1 MELIVVGCSG
11 SVSGPESPASAYL
24 VQTTAAGE
32 TYSLL
37 LDCGPG
43 AFGAL
48 YNYLDPRRID
58 AIGLSHLHPDH
69 CVDLC
74 GYYVAARYSSTAPWP
89 GQVLF
94 GPAGTASRLARAYS
108 AEESGG
114 DADPGIAEHFAYRDW
129 QPVQSAGP
137 LILRTIRVSHPV
149 EAYAIRVDDTGPGG
163 GSLVYSGDTGPTEA
177 LVDLARGADLLLIES
192 AFLDRPDNPPNLH
205 LSGREAAQIGAA
217 AGVGAVLLTHIPPW
231 YDRDEVLAE
240 ATGHFP
246 GPVSLAAPGGRWTIG
261 AAAPRGV

>member
-1 MELIVVGCSG
+1 MGCSG

-24 VQTTAAGE
+24 VQTAAGGQ

-48 YNYLDPRRID
+48 YNYLDPRRLD
-58 AIGLSHLHPDH
+58 AIALSHLHPDH
-69 CVDLC
+69 CMDLC
-74 GYYVAARYSSTAPWP
+74 GYYVAARYSPTAPWP

-94 GPAGTASRLARAYS
+94 GPTGTASRVARAYS
-108 AEESGG
+108 VEESA
-114 DADPGIAEHFAYRDW
+114 DADPGIAEHFEYRDW
-129 QPVQSAGP
+129 QPVQQAGP
-137 LILRTIRVSHPV
+137 LILRTARVRHPV

-177 LVDLARGADLLLIES
+177 LVHLAQGADLLLIES
-192 AFLDRPDNPPNLH
+192 AFLDRPDNPPDLH
-205 LSGREAAQIGAA
+205 LSGRQAAEIGAA

-231 YDRDEVLAE
+231 YDPDEVLAE